1 MATAKVKKMKRHYL
15 PFEKPLKDLD
25 FEIEKLTTSESDSKQ
40 LKDLIIERENLEKEI
55 FTDLSPWET
64 VQLARHPN
72 RPYTLDYINAWCDN
86 FTELHGDKAFSD
98 DNAVIAGI
106 GIIDKVKVAIIGQ
119 QKGRNTKDN
128 IFRNFGMMK
137 PEGYRKSIR
146 LMKLADKFN
155 LPIILF
161 IDTPGAYPGVGAEE
175 RGQAEAI
182 ARSIECSMSI
192 GVPTIS
198 IIIGEGGSGG
208 GFGIGLADR
217 IGMLEYSI
225 YSVASPEACASI
237 LWRTA
242 KNAEEAAEALKLDAD
257 NLVELGIIDHVVK
270 EPIGG
275 AHRNHE
281 ETYKAVKRYF
291 LDELKG
297 LSKHSLEDL
306 TAKRYEKF
314 KNIGV

>member
-1 MATAKVKKMKRHYL
+1 M
-15 PFEKPLKDLD
+15 
-25 FEIEKLTTSESDSKQ
+25 
-40 LKDLIIERENLEKEI
+40 
-55 FTDLSPWET
+55 
-64 VQLARHPN
+64 
-72 RPYTLDYINAWCDN
+72 
-86 FTELHGDKAFSD
+86 HGDRLSD
-98 DNAVIAGI
+98 DDKAIVGGFAFLDNYPVVVIGHE
-106 GIIDKVKVAIIGQ
+106 
-119 QKGRNTKDN
+119 KGRETEDRVA
-128 IFRNFGMMK
+128 RNFGM
-137 PEGYRKSIR
+137 PHPSGFRKANR
-146 LMKLADKFN
+146 LMKLAEKFSIPV
-155 LPIILF
+155 LTL
-161 IDTPGAYPGVGAEE
+161 IDTPGAYPGVKAEHS
-175 RGQAEAI
+175 GQHEAI
-182 ARSIECSMSI
+182 AKSLEIMSDLQTP
-192 GVPTIS
+192 VVNLV
-198 IIIGEGGSGG
+198 IGEGGSGG

-242 KNAEEAAEALKLDAD
+242 KNAEEAADALKLDAD

-281 ETYKAVKRYF
+281 ETYKAVKKYF
-291 LDELKG
+291 LDELKR